1 MIKMEAIGTSFYQY
15 ASFQNIAFLALL
27 DDFDLH
33 LYLCL
38 GISLK
43 LLTFLTFF
51 AKVIDQY

>member
-15 ASFQNIAFLALL
+15 ASFQNIVFLALL